1 MKKQEEDFLHL
12 MNKKCINL
20 IECWMNY
27 NHLKIEQELGSISV
41 VINEF
46 PQKVIPNKNT
56 IDTYYEDYFPH
67 PVDIHELCME
77 YVMGLLWVFNFYFLE
92 KSNDWVY
99 KFERSPLVKDL
110 VNSIPII
117 NVHDSYVEQNCVRY
131 HFNGIEQLIYITPT
145 PRVMMIIPEK
155 YKAEFKRALIEY
167 PELDM
172 KENQFTFK
180 KLDCRMMTF
189 LNKCISTVVFNVD
202 EKIIENICTDYPKN
216 NFEFESNE
224 SGSII

>member
-1 MKKQEEDFLHL
+1 
-12 MNKKCINL
+12 
-20 IECWMNY
+20 
-27 NHLKIEQELGSISV
+27 
-41 VINEF
+41 
-46 PQKVIPNKNT
+46 
-56 IDTYYEDYFPH
+56 
-67 PVDIHELCME
+67 
-77 YVMGLLWVFNFYFLE
+77 MGLLWVFNFYFLE

-117 NVHDSYVEQNCVRY
+117 NVHDSYVEQNRVRY

-145 PRVMMIIPEK
+145 PRVMMIITEK
-155 YKAEFKRALIEY
+155 YKAEIKRALIEY

-180 KLDCRMMTF
+180 KLDCRMITF

-216 NFEFESNE
+216 NLNFK
-224 SGSII
+224 